1 MPSLK
6 TLSADGFFTKTV
18 FLLPVSLHSIPSS
31 STARQDPPAPIF
43 VSGPSDA
50 MPDDLMPAS
59 ATELSP
65 RRVSSQPSRNGFNS
79 TITARIPSP
88 MRRPVDKYSQVANEL
103 PGLLATAIDEITP
116 NQPRLR
122 VSVTDALADI
132 RTWATERPENMIKL
146 AKMLRAADL
155 LTPIN
160 LTSQTQ
166 IGFNMAAVDAD
177 GQIRRHDAEPEVM
190 RALGSCVMQA
200 WLELGH
206 GVMDVN
212 EPCGTGTSC
221 CSVQ

>member
-1 MPSLK
+1 MS
-6 TLSADGFFTKTV
+6 
-18 FLLPVSLHSIPSS
+18 
-31 STARQDPPAPIF
+31 R
-43 VSGPSDA
+43 GPSDA
-50 MPDDLMPAS
+50 MADDFMPAS

-65 RRVSSQPSRNGFNS
+65 RRVGGQSSRNGFNS

-88 MRRPVDKYSQVANEL
+88 MQRPVDKYSQVANEL

-116 NQPRLR
+116 DQPRLR
-122 VSVTDALADI
+122 VGVTDALADI
-132 RTWATERPENMIKL
+132 RTWATERPENMVKL
-146 AKMLRAADL
+146 AKILRAADL

-206 GVMDVN
+206 GVMDVD